1 MPIGTIKFF
10 NATKSFGFIQ
20 PDDGSKDVFV
30 HISAVERAGLGSLF
44 ENQKISF
51 DLQRAE
57 RTRDAAAADLR
68 DHSEYRA
75 GVADGAQCLRDG
87 GTIARW
93 RLIAMNDLYSAGFRA
108 GFFLRD
114 R

>member
-1 MPIGTIKFF
+1 MPTGTVRFF
-10 NATKSFGFIQ
+10 NATTGFGFIH
-20 PDDGSKDVFV
+20 PDDGSNDVFV
-30 HISAVERAGLGSLF
+30 HISVVERAGPGSLF

-51 DLQRAE
+51 NLQRAE
-57 RTRDAAAADLR
+57 RTRDAAADDRR
-68 DHSEYRA
+68 DSSEYRA
-75 GVADGAQCLRDG
+75 GVADGARCLRDG